1 MDKISQ
7 RDSKREKLRKTINTF
22 IVLDLFSC
30 PLVECTKALATGLAQ
45 VIVDYR
51 DITYVNTS
59 AEIRKLIVMLSFL
72 SKDENKIKT
81 DYLWS

>member
-1 MDKISQ
+1 M
-7 RDSKREKLRKTINTF
+7 
-22 IVLDLFSC
+22 
-30 PLVECTKALATGLAQ
+30 ECTKALATGLAQ

-59 AEIRKLIVMLSFL
+59 AEIRKLIVMLSFA